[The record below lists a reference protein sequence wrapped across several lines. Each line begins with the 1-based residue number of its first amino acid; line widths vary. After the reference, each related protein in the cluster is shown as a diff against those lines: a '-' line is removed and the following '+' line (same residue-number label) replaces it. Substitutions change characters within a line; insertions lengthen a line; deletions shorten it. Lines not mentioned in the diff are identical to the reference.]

1 MVSTWIR
8 KLMSAAPSW
17 WVNSQVASALFVPE
31 RVTVKVT
38 DPFSAPAA
46 VAALSQGQFSLVW
59 HTAGKEKARAR
70 NKILSGQ

>member
-1 MVSTWIR
+1 
-8 KLMSAAPSW
+8 
-17 WVNSQVASALFVPE
+17 VASALSAPE

-59 HTAGKEKARAR
+59 HSAGVEKARTK
-70 NKILSGQ
+70 NKILSDQ